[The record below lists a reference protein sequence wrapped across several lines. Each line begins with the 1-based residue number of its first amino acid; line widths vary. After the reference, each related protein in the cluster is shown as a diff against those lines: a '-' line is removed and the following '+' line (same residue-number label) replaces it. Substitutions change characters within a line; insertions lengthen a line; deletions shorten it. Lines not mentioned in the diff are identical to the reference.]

1 MNFTFSVI
9 LNWDSSLG
17 FSRSIRKQIKELLVV
32 NLKIADRNTD
42 LLLWVRPNLW
52 EALMDSSRNDSS
64 VLEVWGSSIHGESL
78 TSSSLAIAHNSPIV
92 AIDDWFDN
100 LLSAVRVNVFLWS
113 VMHYLVEFK
122 LPRFLLIIDESSR
135 RIFWDVD
142 CHVLSK

>member
-17 FSRSIRKQIKELLVV
+17 FSRSIRKQIKELFVV
-32 NLKIADRNTD
+32 NLKIADRNSD
-42 LLLWVRPNLW
+42 LLLWVRANLW
-52 EALMDSSRNDSS
+52 ETLMDSPWNDSS
-64 VLEVWGSSIHGESL
+64 VLKVRGSSIHGKSF
-78 TSSSLAIAHNSPIV
+78 TCSSLPVAHNSPII

-100 LLSAVRVNVFLWS
+100 VLSAVRVNVFLWS

-122 LPRFLLIIDESSR
+122 LPRLLLIIDETSR

-142 CHVLSK
+142 CHVLNK